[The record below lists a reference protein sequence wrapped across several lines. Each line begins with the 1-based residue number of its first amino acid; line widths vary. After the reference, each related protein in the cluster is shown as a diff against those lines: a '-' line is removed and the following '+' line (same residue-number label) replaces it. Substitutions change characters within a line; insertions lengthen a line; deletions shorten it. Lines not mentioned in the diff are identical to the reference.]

1 MMTKFKRGLNLRGAL
16 LKASWQ
22 VSTANLAR
30 QLAMLASLV
39 LFTTASL
46 VALKGTFRGLDTK
59 LIGGYNYSELV
70 FIFFMFE
77 LGYYLSELLFIR
89 MSNGLPALINTGDL
103 DLYLIRPAKLKT
115 QLRYQAM
122 NLPVSITSFTMLS
135 LVIFQQIDF
144 SQVSINIFNIPAAI
158 LITLMGVM
166 VYETIFFVLASSAFW
181 FGEAKRILQIGFSLN
196 RANNP
201 PMSGSPRWFLVLHLV
216 LLPISFGAILS
227 AQILLKQFG
236 ATEKIYFMA
245 AVTLT
250 IISYLF
256 QKYWWRVCLK
266 RYSSASS

>member
-1 MMTKFKRGLNLRGAL
+1 MIDKTKRTLSLRSAL

-30 QLAMLASLV
+30 QLAMLVSLA

-70 FIFFMFE
+70 FIFFMLQ
-77 LGYYLSELLFIR
+77 LGYHLSELVFMR
-89 MSNGLPALINTGDL
+89 MFTGLPALINSGDL
-103 DLYLIRPAKLKT
+103 DLYLIRPANLKT

-122 NLPVSITSFTMLS
+122 NLPVSITAFVLLS
-135 LVIFQQIDF
+135 LIIIIQIDF
-144 SQVSINIFNIPAAI
+144 SQVSINVLNIPAAI
-158 LITLMGVM
+158 LIILMGVL

-181 FGEAKRILQIGFSLN
+181 FGEAKRILHIGFSLN

-201 PMSGSPRWFLVLHLV
+201 PMSGSPRWFLVLHLI

-236 ATEKIYFMA
+236 VTEKIYFMA
-245 AVTLT
+245 AVALT

-266 RYSSASS
+266 KYSSASS